1 MGRDSTGFGARFI
14 FRLELPAR
22 ARTLV
27 RCLHPQRP
35 PEALPP
41 RRVRKP
47 PAPQGSAPARP
58 PQRRPRERRRVHAA
72 GTAGFLVGTPPCAAM
87 MGLKNMAKSAGQLAS
102 STASGLASRAGDIAA
117 KSGVT
122 DMAKSAAQSAGGM
135 VSKGA
140 SAVGTAAGTA
150 LSPLKSMASGP
161 EVVRDPVEDAA
172 DIAAIEAAY
181 KKAEEGM
188 RLFISGELEAMEKF
202 FAEQTVHDKPG
213 EPPVFHHCHAMIMS
227 IKALVTGDD
236 GDIKAALE
244 LINRVV
250 GMCQECFPK
259 RGYVKGALDWGK
271 SWFKVSVV
279 SPKEL
284 GARLIVAEECY
295 LAGGLHMFEE
305 SMSSFFKGVLSFHRA
320 VAGYRHCTAV
330 YDLPGQPAA
339 VHDKGAI
346 AGGMAATQL
355 AMSLI
360 PARMLAMIKLLGF
373 KVDRAAAL
381 QKLADASLEGGPR
394 APVFACIRILY
405 HVLIPSLF
413 SLPAERRTHA
423 EEAQASFDFLKD
435 EWPGHLHSYLLGRQL
450 RLNGDVAGAIMQF
463 RQVASIQSTDPGWQ
477 RLQITW
483 QYELALSHMHQL
495 SWEESERHWGLLASG
510 LFKESWS
517 PGLFHYNRGVCLV
530 MMGQLADAA
539 GEFGEA
545 EAVIR
550 AKRKFIGRTPSED
563 QYVLRKVRDY
573 KLGSEES
580 LRALGPIAES
590 LAGEVLFI
598 WNAFGSMEGGH
609 LEVLRG
615 HADRGRVEAIRQ
627 AAEAAAAAGGEGGGG
642 GGDRGPVGDMAAV
655 CSLVKAAAAVAVRWG
670 IWLGAKGVGCRVLR
684 MRAREG
690 AERDLNTQPPSSPP
704 LQMGE
709 STEAHVSLAEAEVS
723 AGELR
728 AEHWV
733 VPHIAYVRALA
744 IVGDGKSPQP
754 ESLKKALVEL
764 GAVERTVRDYNFMW
778 RLLTRVHNFKASINA
793 MLGVEEAAPEAGATG
808 EVYAGG
814 EEMDE
819 EALEAALQK
828 TIEKEEALKKA
839 EPPMSP

>member
-1 MGRDSTGFGARFI
+1 
-14 FRLELPAR
+14 
-22 ARTLV
+22 
-27 RCLHPQRP
+27 
-35 PEALPP
+35 
-41 RRVRKP
+41 
-47 PAPQGSAPARP
+47 
-58 PQRRPRERRRVHAA
+58 
-72 GTAGFLVGTPPCAAM
+72 M

-655 CSLVKAAAAVAVRWG
+655 CSLVKAAAAVA
-670 IWLGAKGVGCRVLR
+670 
-684 MRAREG
+684 
-690 AERDLNTQPPSSPP
+690 
-704 LQMGE
+704 MGE

>member
-41 RRVRKP
+41 RRVRK
-47 PAPQGSAPARP
+47 GSAPARP

-563 QYVLRKVRDY
+563 QYVLRKVRRPS
-573 KLGSEES
+573 GP
-580 LRALGPIAES
+580 LRTSSSAAPPRRTSTCCGRCVTTSWAARRASAPSGPSPSPWRAKCS
-590 LAGEVLFI
+590 SSGTPSGPWRGGTSRCCAGTRTGAA
-598 WNAFGSMEGGH
+598 WRPS
-609 LEVLRG
+609 
-615 HADRGRVEAIRQ
+615 GRRRKRRRRPVAR
-627 AAEAAAAAGGEGGGG
+627 AAAAAGTAGPWGTWRRFAASSRPPRRWRWASLPRRTCRWRRRKCL
-642 GGDRGPVGDMAAV
+642 RGSFGRSIGWCPISPT
-655 CSLVKAAAAVAVRWG
+655 C
-670 IWLGAKGVGCRVLR
+670 
-684 MRAREG
+684 ARS
-690 AERDLNTQPPSSPP
+690 PSSGTASPRSP
-704 LQMGE
+704 
-709 STEAHVSLAEAEVS
+709 
-723 AGELR
+723 R
-728 AEHWV
+728 A
-733 VPHIAYVRALA
+733 
-744 IVGDGKSPQP
+744 
-754 ESLKKALVEL
+754 
-764 GAVERTVRDYNFMW
+764 
-778 RLLTRVHNFKASINA
+778 
-793 MLGVEEAAPEAGATG
+793 
-808 EVYAGG
+808 
-814 EEMDE
+814 
-819 EALEAALQK
+819 
-828 TIEKEEALKKA
+828 
-839 EPPMSP
+839 